1 MLCGVS
7 DIGLGLSIFAW
18 SAGYVP
24 VEMLVDVRVAR
35 SLDIELKRQ

>member
-7 DIGLGLSIFAW
+7 DIGLGLSIFAS

-24 VEMLVDVRVAR
+24 VEIPVDVRVTR
-35 SLDIELKRQ
+35 SFDIELKRQ